1 MDALKQ
7 WLSWDGNFLKVRYM
21 PDGLTNVEKLFS
33 DQLQGIGYLSPKSR
47 PEWLV
52 ELSAPLGSYAGSHS
66 VSLVEAIAAVND
78 ELTKRHKS

>member
-1 MDALKQ
+1 MRVDALKQ

-21 PDGLTNVEKLFS
+21 PDGLTNVE
-33 DQLQGIGYLSPKSR
+33 PR

-52 ELSAPLGSYAGSHS
+52 ELSAPLGSYVGSHS
-66 VSLVEAIAAVND
+66 VSLVEAIVAVND